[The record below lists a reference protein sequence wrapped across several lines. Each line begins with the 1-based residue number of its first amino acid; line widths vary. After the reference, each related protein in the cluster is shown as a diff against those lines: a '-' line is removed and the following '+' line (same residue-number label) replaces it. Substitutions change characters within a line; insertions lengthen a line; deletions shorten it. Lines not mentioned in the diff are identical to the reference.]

1 MSLKKWP
8 FILAYSLMGGVSFA
22 LAMYLSSM
30 FTQEIQAQDN
40 AKTTEQKEV
49 KKKSEKTP
57 EKTTVEP
64 PPPELI
70 AEDKVEA
77 QKEAVKEGVKQV
89 KKVLGKSD
97 KADTAKVTS
106 KQKSEEAKKKEGSE
120 NVVKEQE
127 GESVAPDEGVVTKTE
142 DEPSEESE
150 LGLLEGIIENYEY
163 KSLEG
168 RDPFREPRV
177 DFGEAVPLGPLVGAS
192 QVLERYEL
200 NQLRLTGVIWGVD
213 DPKALVLD
221 PVGQTHVVKKGQ
233 RMGKNRGKVVEI
245 REEEIIIMESY
256 KNQGRY
262 SFQTRVIRL
271 SN

>member
-1 MSLKKWP
+1 MGSVS
-8 FILAYSLMGGVSFA
+8 FILAV
-22 LAMYLSSM
+22 YLSSM
-30 FTQEIQAQDN
+30 FTKEVQAQDN
-40 AKTTEQKEV
+40 TKTEQKKV
-49 KKKSEKTP
+49 KQKDKKPPQKTSAEP
-57 EKTTVEP
+57 VP
-64 PPPELI
+64 PPPEIL
-70 AEDKVEA
+70 VENEVKA
-77 QKEAVKEGVKQV
+77 QKKAVKAGVNQA
-89 KKVLGKSD
+89 KKVLGQSETSD
-97 KADTAKVTS
+97 KTDTTKMTS
-106 KQKSEEAKKKEGSE
+106 KEKSEEAEESSE
-120 NVVKEQE
+120 NKTVKEE
-127 GESVAPDEGVVTKTE
+127 GEEGVTQDEGVVKKIE
-142 DEPSEESE
+142 DDPLEENE

-168 RDPFREPRV
+168 RDPFREPHV
-177 DFGEAVPLGPLVGAS
+177 DFSEAVPLGPLVGAS

-200 NQLRLTGVIWGVD
+200 DQLRLTGVIWGVN